1 MDFKIVFIDDNMSEK
16 EPFVQNIRK
25 HYKDADCNHVFQNPD
40 KGLEYVLEN
49 LNSKMIVFIDWNFSG
64 HHKKGIDL
72 LKEIRKKTSLLYIV
86 IMSANQLR
94 TDIPLESIVEMMN
107 EENFFYL
114 DRSND
119 DFDSVISIIDR
130 VRLSGVQNS
139 TASLNNGFSVIQK
152 ITTKKPLAKSPLVKH
167 LLGLTSLLS

>member
-72 LKEIRKKTSLLYIV
+72 LKEIRQKTSLLYIV
-86 IMSANQLR
+86 IIILYICITVLILPAVKVVKTADM
-94 TDIPLESIVEMMN
+94 TMN
-107 EENFFYL
+107 NF
-114 DRSND
+114 
-119 DFDSVISIIDR
+119 
-130 VRLSGVQNS
+130 
-139 TASLNNGFSVIQK
+139 
-152 ITTKKPLAKSPLVKH
+152 
-167 LLGLTSLLS
+167 